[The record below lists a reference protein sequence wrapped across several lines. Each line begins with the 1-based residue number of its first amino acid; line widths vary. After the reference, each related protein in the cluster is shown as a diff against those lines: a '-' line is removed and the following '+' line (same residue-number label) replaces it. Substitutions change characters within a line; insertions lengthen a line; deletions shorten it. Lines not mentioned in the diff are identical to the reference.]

1 MLVVLVLVAAGVGAY
16 LLWPAPT
23 LDDAAKVDAALAT
36 ETDLPGFSTWGRIEG
51 TLPRP
56 GGDEPGRI
64 VLTGDALAAQ
74 CAKHPP
80 DDSWACQDLRGM
92 GWVGMVNSANAF
104 FRVLSMVLAY
114 EDEGAAKAAYDSLV
128 ASQREAVPADR
139 RESAPDIGDE
149 CVSFTFDGATSYAI
163 RVGTVVVE
171 LFISDGSDQVTE
183 REERD
188 TAEELAMNQ
197 VYEIEAAL

>member
-1 MLVVLVLVAAGVGAY
+1 LSWRVWGAY

-23 LDDAAKVDAALAT
+23 LDGQAAVDAALAT
-36 ETDLPGFSTWGRIEG
+36 EAELPGFSTWGRIEG
-51 TLPRP
+51 SLPRP

-74 CAKHPP
+74 CAKHAP
-80 DDSWACQDLRGM
+80 DDSWACQDLQGM

-114 EDEGAAKAAYDSLV
+114 SDEGAAEAAFDSLV
-128 ASQREAVPADR
+128 ASQREAVPAER

-163 RVGTVVVE
+163 RIGTVVVE
-171 LFISDGSDQVTE
+171 LFVSDGSDQVTE
-183 REERD
+183 PEELD
-188 TAEELAMNQ
+188 TAEELATNQ
-197 VYEIEAAL
+197 VDKIEEAL